1 MRAVYR
7 VRFGVAAM
15 LASAMFITGAASQKP
30 PAAAPIAAP
39 APAPAEIVV
48 EKPGDPGTS
57 ELNHDAAA
65 DASLQNAANQAS
77 AAEYARAQ
85 AEYEAGVVAAEA
97 ARVRYEAELA
107 ANARAAAR
115 AQADY
120 DAAHARWQADV
131 AACQAGERSRCGGD
145 APTAVAAGQ
154 SANSTEA
161 RASSNNA
168 ANAPGGD
175 NRDSCNAAARRGGIG
190 GAVLG
195 GVVGAV
201 GGRSLGRIAR
211 FIPLAAVAGTLTAAI
226 ACRLNDRE
234 QVKASEATIEATR
247 SEQVGTQ
254 VAWQSDTREDVRG
267 TTTVVALQEGP
278 SGQPQGSRCM
288 LIDDVIIVNGE
299 ETVAQKRMCRVPPE
313 VRYALAA

>member
-1 MRAVYR
+1 MRALYR
-7 VRFGVAAM
+7 VRFGVAAI
-15 LASAMFITGAASQKP
+15 LASAMFITGASSQKP
-30 PAAAPIAAP
+30 PAAAPVTAP
-39 APAPAEIVV
+39 VEVVV

-77 AAEYARAQ
+77 ASEYARAQ
-85 AEYEAGVVAAEA
+85 AEYEAGVAAAEA
-97 ARVRYEAELA
+97 ARVRYEEQLA
-107 ANARAAAR
+107 ANARATAS

-120 DAAHARWQADV
+120 TAAQARWRADV
-131 AACQAGERSRCGGD
+131 AACNAGDRSRCGG
-145 APTAVAAGQ
+145 AEPAAMAAGQ
-154 SANSTEA
+154 SANSNEE
-161 RASSNNA
+161 RASTT
-168 ANAPGGD
+168 D

-190 GAVLG
+190 GALLG
-195 GVVGAV
+195 GVAGAV

-211 FIPLAAVAGTLTAAI
+211 FVPLAAVAGTLTAAI
-226 ACRLNDRE
+226 ACRLNERE

-267 TTTVVALQEGP
+267 TTTVVALQDAP

-313 VRYALAA
+313 VRYALAAA